1 MGAGFFRPYGFGPAN
16 FTAGGNHMTSAGCNL
31 RGLALTVNEGDRVL
45 LSFNGVHA
53 WVGLSRIA
61 GSKARVVIDAP
72 RSVSVTRESLIKE
85 SEKCRTL

>member
-1 MGAGFFRPYGFGPAN
+1 MAV
-16 FTAGGNHMTSAGCNL
+16 AGCSL

-53 WVGLSRIA
+53 WVGLSRIL
-61 GSKARVVIDAP
+61 GSKVRVVIDAP

-85 SEKCRTL
+85 SEKCPQL

>member
-1 MGAGFFRPYGFGPAN
+1 MAV
-16 FTAGGNHMTSAGCNL
+16 AGCSL

-53 WVGLSRIA
+53 WVGLSKVL

-72 RSVSVTRESLIKE
+72 MSVSVSRESHIQE

>member
-1 MGAGFFRPYGFGPAN
+1 MS
-16 FTAGGNHMTSAGCNL
+16 TAGCKNL
-31 RGLALTVNEGDRVL
+31 KGLALTVNEGDRVL
-45 LSFNGVHA
+45 LSFNGVNA

-85 SEKCRTL
+85 SEKCRQL